1 MELFS
6 FSKTGI
12 DDLDVFL
19 ENMVKPTKFL
29 GVKHFDLP
37 FEEVLKGKGVTF
49 SFKKRDWAPEYYTP
63 IYGIPD
69 RVDNES
75 LAKSLI
81 DKTVHNVF
89 VYKGEDED
97 GQRIKI
103 TAVEVVDDDSRV
115 YFFQRLIPEEKFR
128 LVRMLLTL
136 HSLAKDPDEEIN
148 SLYDAFIAYET
159 RQLAELRRKNGLAQ
173 LVYAMIAAKA
183 KAGTV
188 EGEEGGV

>member
-12 DDLDVFL
+12 EDLDVFL
-19 ENMVKPTKFL
+19 ENMVRPTKFL
-29 GVKHFDLP
+29 GVKHFDIP

-49 SFKKRDWAPEYYTP
+49 SFKKRDWAPDCYTP
-63 IYGIPD
+63 SYGIPD
-69 RVDNES
+69 RVDS
-75 LAKSLI
+75 AWLAKSLI
-81 DKTVHNVF
+81 DKTVYNVF
-89 VYKGEDED
+89 VYKSEDED
-97 GQRIKI
+97 AQRIKI
-103 TAVEVVDDDSRV
+103 TAVEAVDDDRRV

-173 LVYAMIAAKA
+173 LVYAMLAARTE
-183 KAGTV
+183 AGTV
-188 EGEEGGV
+188 ENEEGGV